1 MESEKLDCQSYG
13 SRRIRAR
20 RKKKKRKSKK
30 EEEEEE
36 DNNEKRSSLL
46 RFTSLL
52 QKAGIKSLGPG
63 LFIHSRGEL
72 RGIS

>member
-20 RKKKKRKSKK
+20 RKKKKRKSK

-36 DNNEKRSSLL
+36 DNNEKRTSLL

>member
-30 EEEEEE
+30 EEEEE
-36 DNNEKRSSLL
+36 DNNEKRTSLL